1 MLDTNYGEFSKHS
14 KINVY
19 WKELKLKIEVDDGST
34 FSVCPLTA
42 KENQ

>member
-1 MLDTNYGEFSKHS
+1 MLDAIYGEFSKHS
-14 KINVY
+14 KINAY
-19 WKELKLKIEVDDGST
+19 WKELKLKVEVDDDST